1 MRKICSI
8 LLLCT
13 FGVIASPKEDI
24 YRMVLMSLYQTEL
37 EYSYT
42 KIYSGLETALSE
54 HKWYQE
60 YVVISDY
67 SEMPAQG
74 VSSDSFGKE
83 SAPYRQYIDT
93 LCEFDESVGVYVAHA
108 KYSSADKGI
117 NIIKEGNDVWYFNR
131 NLKGQQMQSVK
142 MLWRLCRKYN
152 YDKDKMLYMMRAF
165 VMAAADRNICNFL
178 ERTYDINQLY
188 DFLKIDNDT
197 QKTYLDLTD
206 GAEHPFCNL
215 QNSGVCFARYK
226 ATGEDDYLIYYDGS
240 IIHYSPDMLR
250 YQFAFVRKAFL
261 LYSQKSITEKQL
273 ISFLENIMSR

>member
-1 MRKICSI
+1 M
-8 LLLCT
+8 
-13 FGVIASPKEDI
+13 
-24 YRMVLMSLYQTEL
+24 
-37 EYSYT
+37 
-42 KIYSGLETALSE
+42 
-54 HKWYQE
+54 
-60 YVVISDY
+60 
-67 SEMPAQG
+67 
-74 VSSDSFGKE
+74 
-83 SAPYRQYIDT
+83 
-93 LCEFDESVGVYVAHA
+93 CEFDESVGVYVAHA

-215 QNSGVCFARYK
+215 QNSGISFARYK
-226 ATGEDDYLIYYDGS
+226 ATGEDAYLIYYDGS

-273 ISFLENIMSR
+273 ISILEIIMSR

>member
-1 MRKICSI
+1 
-8 LLLCT
+8 
-13 FGVIASPKEDI
+13 
-24 YRMVLMSLYQTEL
+24 
-37 EYSYT
+37 
-42 KIYSGLETALSE
+42 
-54 HKWYQE
+54 
-60 YVVISDY
+60 
-67 SEMPAQG
+67 
-74 VSSDSFGKE
+74 
-83 SAPYRQYIDT
+83 
-93 LCEFDESVGVYVAHA
+93 
-108 KYSSADKGI
+108 
-117 NIIKEGNDVWYFNR
+117 
-131 NLKGQQMQSVK
+131 
-142 MLWRLCRKYN
+142 
-152 YDKDKMLYMMRAF
+152 MRAF

-188 DFLKIDNDT
+188 DYLKIDNDT

-215 QNSGVCFARYK
+215 QNSGVSFARYN